1 VGNKSVYPNKKSKRK
16 IWEPYILLLPAILLV
31 AVVMLY
37 PLGKVFYLS
46 FHKYNPARPFLN
58 GFVGI
63 QNFIDILSS
72 VEFFNALKVSISWVV
87 SGVGLQLVFGMIVAL
102 VLNQNFKGRGVART
116 ITFVPWA
123 MSGVLT
129 SVLWGLIFN
138 EHIGLLNDVLNRTGL
153 ISGNKAWLANTGLVL
168 GSVVVAE
175 LWRGIPFFAI
185 SLLASMQSI
194 PTDVYEA
201 ARVDGSNRVKTF
213 LYITLPMLKET
224 IILTT
229 LLRAVWEFNSV
240 DLIIS
245 LTGGGPIGR
254 TTTLSILIANQAM
267 GTNNYGYGSALSVVS
282 FIILT
287 IFAMVYLKAS
297 KFGKED

>member
-1 VGNKSVYPNKKSKRK
+1 MGNKSVYPNKKSKRK